1 MPGEGKRAEDIKIA
15 RKSEG
20 YLRLNVTIEQATP
33 GSRQTPRRFI
43 CNLQFLKR
51 SIMQNTRIKNDAA
64 EHQIADMWLF
74 N

>member
-33 GSRQTPRRFI
+33 
-43 CNLQFLKR
+43 
-51 SIMQNTRIKNDAA
+51 
-64 EHQIADMWLF
+64 
-74 N
+74 